1 MAAPH
6 SETIA
11 LQRAENGHD
20 LWAAIEAAQ
29 FARIVEHDAPRGEI
43 EAERT
48 AALVEF
54 FSDCAEAWEEKSAA
68 EQTAALERLGRHLA
82 ALEDAGLFA
91 HWAVIERAFDTAE
104 GETVVLPVA
113 VLAIARDAGPEL
125 SLAVPKPVGTD

>member
-1 MAAPH
+1 MAEPH

-11 LQRAENGHD
+11 LRRAESGHD

-29 FARIVEHDAPRGEI
+29 FARIVEHDVPRSEI
-43 EAERT
+43 EAERMG
-48 AALVEF
+48 ALIEVFTE
-54 FSDCAEAWEEKSAA
+54 CAEAWEEKSAA

-104 GETVVLPVA
+104 GETAVLPVA
-113 VLAIARDAGPEL
+113 VLAVARDAGPEL
-125 SLAVPKPVGTD
+125 SLEVPKAVGTD